1 MPRILFRQGRSR
13 RSMWAFT
20 LIELLVVIAIIAI
33 LVGLLLPA
41 VQKVREA
48 ANRMKCSNNLKQIA
62 LACHN
67 YQSAYLKFPSM
78 AKYDQEGCY
87 SWVPFI
93 FTFLEQDNAANG
105 YVGARTPFCLDET
118 GETSSFFGNAP
129 AATQAQ
135 YNYLTNQPNQATPT
149 VAARQAVRTVFNCPS
164 DNSQLIDQSGD
175 PVWASPR
182 GNYLACVGSGNMY
195 GGSPVPGTGTTNSGS
210 WISMAQTNGPLKG
223 IFSITWGQSY
233 DYPVDQGPNYN
244 SGSLGPM
251 LQATIASM
259 TDGLSNTAM
268 FSEGISAQTATAG
281 FWSGDQGV
289 IEQIDGA
296 FYSHFTTPNST
307 VPDQVMVCANG
318 INPGDSGFKTDT
330 NYIFPCISSHGGY
343 PTLFPPGTLNNPNR
357 WSDLTVWFA
366 TARSKHTGGVNVAMC
381 DGSVHFFTTSIDL
394 ATWQALGTSA
404 GGEVI
409 DASKY

>member
-1 MPRILFRQGRSR
+1 
-13 RSMWAFT
+13 
-20 LIELLVVIAIIAI
+20 
-33 LVGLLLPA
+33 
-41 VQKVREA
+41 
-48 ANRMKCSNNLKQIA
+48 
-62 LACHN
+62 
-67 YQSAYLKFPSM
+67 
-78 AKYDQEGCY
+78 
-87 SWVPFI
+87 
-93 FTFLEQDNAANG
+93 
-105 YVGARTPFCLDET
+105 
-118 GETSSFFGNAP
+118 
-129 AATQAQ
+129 
-135 YNYLTNQPNQATPT
+135 